1 MHLPVIKLCEEFMN
15 RRYQYISRFL
25 VITILAIAFPTISPA
40 WSKPTGAIQPRKGDA
55 IRLRSVQGQPIV
67 PTNSDRFNSSQ
78 DPQNSNLKIQKVNI
92 QFEPVESVVPSNYN
106 ASPQRVNKSGGFS
119 SDPLNAI
126 PIF

>member
-1 MHLPVIKLCEEFMN
+1 MKKPC
-15 RRYQYISRFL
+15 QYISQFL
-25 VITILAIAFPTISPA
+25 VITILAIAFPTINPA

-55 IRLRSVQGQPIV
+55 TRLRSVQGQPIV

-106 ASPQRVNKSGGFS
+106 ASPQKVNKSGNFS